1 MSFPLPSHRPCPDGA
16 LVVPPHRSI
25 WVCLL
30 FFSFFLFCS
39 FPEFKS
45 TMNFFFFFKSPCTN
59 FYNRNYCFGLIF
71 GWVSVSLVWCCTT
84 WYVCFSPLMY
94 CYLNPQRTCFLSP
107 CKNFYSKNYLF
118 VLIFGLG
125 LCEII
130 VFFLISMCRSLGV

>member
-1 MSFPLPSHRPCPDGA
+1 MGY
-16 LVVPPHRSI
+16 
-25 WVCLL
+25 
-30 FFSFFLFCS
+30 
-39 FPEFKS
+39 
-45 TMNFFFFFKSPCTN
+45 CTN

-94 CYLNPQRTCFLSP
+94 CYLNPQKTCFLSP

-125 LCEII
+125 LCEIFF
-130 VFFLISMCRSLGV
+130 FFLISMCHSLGVWLNAWETYGYCSDGLTNEAWNWLHASVKIQIANNFNAVIVKYEKLSS